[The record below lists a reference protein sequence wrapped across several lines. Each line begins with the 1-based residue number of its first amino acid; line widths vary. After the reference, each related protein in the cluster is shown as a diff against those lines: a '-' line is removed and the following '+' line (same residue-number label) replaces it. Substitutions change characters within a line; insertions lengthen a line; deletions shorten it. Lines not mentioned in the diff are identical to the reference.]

1 MESTTTTLAPR
12 PDSEAT
18 RSLAPSIQVGTDE
31 IVLEKRKGGDGRCS
45 EDAAEGSIEET
56 HDEGYPHG
64 FRLAAVVL
72 ALVLSIFLVSLDM
85 VIWKKWI

>member
-31 IVLEKRKGGDGRCS
+31 IILEKRKERDGRSS
-45 EDAAEGSIEET
+45 EDAAEGTTEEI
-56 HDEGYPHG
+56 HDEEYPHG

-85 VIWKKWI
+85 VIWKK